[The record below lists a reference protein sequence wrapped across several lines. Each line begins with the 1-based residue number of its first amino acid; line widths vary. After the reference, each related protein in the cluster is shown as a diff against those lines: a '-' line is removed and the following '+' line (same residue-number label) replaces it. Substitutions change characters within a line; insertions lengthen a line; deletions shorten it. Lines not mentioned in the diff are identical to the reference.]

1 MPRFTNTLTGSVVN
15 VDEATAAQL
24 GSDWVPA
31 AGKAESRK
39 SEPKQSHRKSK

>member
-24 GSDWVPA
+24 GPEWVPA
-31 AGKAESRK
+31 AGKAEPRK
-39 SEPKQSHRKSK
+39 PEPKQSRRKTK